1 MVLDVRLTTDNF
13 LEFASPK
20 PEGDDPEHPFGPDI
34 GRIVPPEEL
43 YLRELM
49 DLDLTDGQA
58 ICEFTRRYGRLETER
73 WGSLPRWYVED
84 WRRKG
89 DAPELDRIDQLP
101 ELLPRFGDCPTL
113 VRLRTLSSCASTPVS
128 CATAF
133 DCGPPHR

>member
-1 MVLDVRLTTDNF
+1 MSVLRQT
-13 LEFASPK
+13 ASLSSPRQSLK
-20 PEGDDPEHPFGPDI
+20 ATIPSIPSEPDI

-84 WRRKG
+84 WR
-89 DAPELDRIDQLP
+89 
-101 ELLPRFGDCPTL
+101 
-113 VRLRTLSSCASTPVS
+113 
-128 CATAF
+128 
-133 DCGPPHR
+133 